1 MTIGVNLKI
10 DVTKIEKGR
19 LYKGAK
25 GTYLDAVVFIN
36 DDPDEYGQHGMIT
49 QAVTKEEKDNKVK
62 GPILGNC
69 KVFWKEE
76 QAPRQPGQQQEP
88 EDDMD
93 SIPF

>member
-36 DDPDEYGQHGMIT
+36 DEPNEYGQHGPIT

-69 KVFWKEE
+69 KVFWKDE
-76 QAPRQPGQQQEP
+76 QALRQIEQQQE
-88 EDDMD
+88 EDD
-93 SIPF
+93 SNIPF